1 MSNAYQQLVRR
12 RRIALRFEKLFLVA
26 IAIITTATLQIV
38 F

>member
-1 MSNAYQQLVRR
+1 MSHAYQQLVRR

-26 IAIITTATLQIV
+26 VAIIAAATLQVV